1 MAVSRFCLLLAL
13 VSVAHGAVAGE
24 ALLPAAADTAKG
36 YVYIARH
43 GEKSVWYGCLNAT
56 GEARAAALPSIFDG
70 QARANGATLYK
81 PKALFAYYYDDG
93 QDCERCIA
101 TLQPMAKDL
110 GLSIQHTPSSSSTT
124 EGVRLAAA
132 SITKAL
138 ASDPVVLV
146 AWNHHH
152 IAALAEQ
159 LGVSAASIPTWD
171 GSDFDSVFQLI
182 FEGSTL
188 VSFSVTSEGFDP
200 ATTSPSR

>member
-1 MAVSRFCLLLAL
+1 MAAAHFVLLAL
-13 VSVAHGAVAGE
+13 AGAGAAAATGA
-24 ALLPAAADTAKG
+24 ALLPVADARKA

-56 GEARAAALPSIFDG
+56 GEARAAALPGIFDG
-70 QARANGATLYK
+70 QARANGATLYT

-93 QDCERCIA
+93 QDCERCVA
-101 TLQPMAKDL
+101 TLQPIAKDL
-110 GLSIQHTPSSSSTT
+110 GLSVQHTQNSSATV

-132 SITKAL
+132 SIVKAL
-138 ASDPVVLV
+138 VSAPVVLV

-159 LGVSAASIPTWD
+159 LGVSAGSVPVWD
-171 GSDFDSVFQLI
+171 GSDFDTVYQLE

-188 VSFSVTSEGFDP
+188 VSFSTTTEGFDP
-200 ATTSPSR
+200 AATSPAR